1 MAITY
6 DEISFIILLFGLLCL
21 FIKKK
26 KQIPGLRNIKIMA
39 LIVFIYNLSSA
50 FMGLLT
56 EAMWFSPDFSKACSY
71 IHNCMFFTSCYYL
84 PSFIGL
90 IILDRCNAHHAKH
103 WLFFLPP
110 TLMEIF
116 FFIVNS
122 KTGRIFEISA
132 VTTGYRHGSK
142 FYHFV
147 YDYGDLMWTTYLIL
161 VFFYIDDPYDDMTG
175 LYNRR
180 GFIRATE
187 DTVALSRGKMNMILV
202 RDVINFQDVNERFG
216 RDIGD
221 EAIIGIS
228 RKLYEKYH
236 NDINHNM
243 KKALANKEFKVYF
256 QPIYDSHSKKIIIS
270 SIMDMTDRLDMPI
283 ITEGVENE
291 QQYNYLKSLKCV
303 QIQGFYF
310 STPVPKEE
318 FEKLLLENEL

>member
-1 MAITY
+1 
-6 DEISFIILLFGLLCL
+6 
-21 FIKKK
+21 
-26 KQIPGLRNIKIMA
+26 
-39 LIVFIYNLSSA
+39 
-50 FMGLLT
+50 
-56 EAMWFSPDFSKACSY
+56 
-71 IHNCMFFTSCYYL
+71 MFFTSCYYL

-180 GFIRATE
+180 GFIRAAE
-187 DTVALSRGKMNMILV
+187 DAVALSRGKMNMILV

-221 EAIIGIS
+221 EAIIGIYQIGDQKMDVLLMID
-228 RKLYEKYH
+228 RAIYAH
-236 NDINHNM
+236 NKTKSNYNNHVSTFDQKMAEEFSMQSYINHNM

-310 STPVPKEE
+310 STPAPKEE

>member
-1 MAITY
+1 
-6 DEISFIILLFGLLCL
+6 
-21 FIKKK
+21 
-26 KQIPGLRNIKIMA
+26 
-39 LIVFIYNLSSA
+39 
-50 FMGLLT
+50 
-56 EAMWFSPDFSKACSY
+56 
-71 IHNCMFFTSCYYL
+71 
-84 PSFIGL
+84 
-90 IILDRCNAHHAKH
+90 
-103 WLFFLPP
+103 
-110 TLMEIF
+110 MEIF

-180 GFIRATE
+180 GFIRAAE
-187 DTVALSRGKMNMILV
+187 DAVALSRGKMNMILV

-236 NDINHNM
+236 NVAEIGYLGSDNFVLCLSDINYQANSDPNKLASYVQSELESDYEIEFSDGIYQIGDQKMDVLLMIDRAIYAHNKTKSNYNNHVSTFDQKMAEEFSMQSYINHNM

-310 STPVPKEE
+310 STPAPKEE